1 MQRESVMAKL
11 VPVRHE
17 SQGKEEPPGLMAR
30 GYFERF
36 GKAKGYV
43 EVKDEAAVAAAETAS
58 AIEPVGD
65 SAPAPAGGR
74 GRRS

>member
-1 MQRESVMAKL
+1 MAKL

-30 GYFERF
+30 GYFDRF
-36 GKAKGYV
+36 GKDKGYV
-43 EVKDEAAVAAAETAS
+43 EVTDDASVAAAEQAS

-65 SAPAPAGGR
+65 SAPASATR
-74 GRRS
+74 ARRS